1 MYFCTP
7 IFLRY
12 HRTITSTMRDHL
24 AKKGVAMRYAQKIFT
39 VFLLYTSDACSSRSI
54 HRPQSLPI
62 PTISAYWENSPA
74 EKHTLR
80 SASIDPHNIFE
91 LYDKEYL
98 IKHWFNI
105 EQETTKKQTLT
116 NDLIEAIEKIKNSTH
131 PLTSFDHFVI
141 LKDCDFDHKRHAG
154 NIVLKH
160 KILPYVAKIFIET
173 PTSFVHPFSKGIE
186 PCCFF
191 FMGYG
196 TTRYLCG
203 LTRIKNREAI
213 VKIIEGDDS
222 LRNIFFIPRKWY
234 WEPPHN
240 NHFCVDG
247 KSFPDNKVYHVTY
260 PHVYV
265 IICDLVNIDRPFSY
279 FSRIDRSYINNITKV
294 LKNNRIDPNA
304 PNFVYEKNTSKIALI
319 DTEHFA
325 TMMGLEKTIPFK
337 QYRQWYTQLAL
348 GFVRNCIFQT
358 KKDQRQHI
366 TKREVSENL
375 RI

>member
-1 MYFCTP
+1 
-7 IFLRY
+7 LQ
-12 HRTITSTMRDHL
+12 
-24 AKKGVAMRYAQKIFT
+24 KKGDVPVMEGFDMHRIQKILLYF
-39 VFLLYTSDACSSRSI
+39 FLLPQCIEASRSL

-62 PTISAYWENSPA
+62 PTITAYWENNST

-80 SASIDPHNIFE
+80 STSIDPHNIFG

-98 IKHWFNI
+98 MAHVFNA
-105 EQETTKKQTLT
+105 EKDTTRKQKLT
-116 NDLIEAIEKIKNSTH
+116 NDLIEAIADIKSSKH
-131 PLTSFDHFVI
+131 PIKDFKNFII

-154 NIVLKH
+154 NIILKH

-173 PTSFVHPFSKGIE
+173 PASFVHPFSKGIE

-196 TTRYLCG
+196 ITRYLCG

-222 LRNIFFIPRKWY
+222 LRNIFFIPQKWY

-247 KSFPDNKVYHVTY
+247 KSFPDNKIYHVTY

-279 FSRIDRSYINNITKV
+279 SRIR
-294 LKNNRIDPNA
+294 
-304 PNFVYEKNTSKIALI
+304 
-319 DTEHFA
+319 
-325 TMMGLEKTIPFK
+325 
-337 QYRQWYTQLAL
+337 
-348 GFVRNCIFQT
+348 
-358 KKDQRQHI
+358 
-366 TKREVSENL
+366 
-375 RI
+375 